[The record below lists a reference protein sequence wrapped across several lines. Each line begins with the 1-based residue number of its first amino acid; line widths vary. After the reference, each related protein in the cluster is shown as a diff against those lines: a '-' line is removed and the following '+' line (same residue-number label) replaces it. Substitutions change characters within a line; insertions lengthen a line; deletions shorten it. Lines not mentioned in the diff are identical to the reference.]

1 MSEKEPQET
10 TKAFEETLEKQ
21 GQRYY
26 VLRLCVTGITPRS
39 VMAIEHIRKL
49 CEDHLK
55 GYYELEVIDLYQE
68 PSVAEEEEIIA
79 APTLIKKSPS
89 PRRKLVGDLSETERV
104 LIGLGIHHRKT
115 RRREEHDEE

>member
-1 MSEKEPQET
+1 MPEKEPQET
-10 TKAFEETLEKQ
+10 TKTFEKAVAEQ

-39 VMAIEHIRKL
+39 VRAIENIKKL

-55 GYYELEVIDLYQE
+55 GYYELEVVDLYQE

-79 APTLIKKSPS
+79 APTLIKKNPS
-89 PRRKLVGDLSETERV
+89 PKRKLVGDLSDSERV
-104 LIGLGIHHRKT
+104 LIGLGIHHVET
-115 RRREEHDEE
+115 RSREEHDEK